1 MKKRRVWVTNVAIA
15 IYFQNLDENEREGDD
30 DDDDDDERTDG
41 EEELMEFTAKREKR
55 GGKVVVDQ

>member
-1 MKKRRVWVTNVAIA
+1 MTNVAIA
-15 IYFQNLDENEREGDD
+15 IYFQNLDENEREGD

-55 GGKVVVDQ
+55 GGR